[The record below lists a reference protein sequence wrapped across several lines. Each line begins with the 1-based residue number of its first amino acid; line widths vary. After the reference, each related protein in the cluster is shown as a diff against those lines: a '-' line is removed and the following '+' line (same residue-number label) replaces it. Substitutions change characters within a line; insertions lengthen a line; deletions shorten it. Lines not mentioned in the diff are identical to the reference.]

1 MAAAAARSCACIHAV
16 KFFSCITVHIVAY
29 FASEDTT
36 VSYVTWLVEGRFQVQ
51 VQVLLVEWYL

>member
-1 MAAAAARSCACIHAV
+1 MHTCSEV
-16 KFFSCITVHIVAY
+16 FFFCITVHTVAY

-51 VQVLLVEWYL
+51 VQVLLVERYL